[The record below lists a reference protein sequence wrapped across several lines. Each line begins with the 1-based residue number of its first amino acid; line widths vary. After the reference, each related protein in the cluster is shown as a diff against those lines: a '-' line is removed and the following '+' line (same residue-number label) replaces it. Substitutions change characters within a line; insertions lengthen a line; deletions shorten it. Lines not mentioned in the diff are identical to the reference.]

1 MLVCSH
7 VPSHPHL
14 VPGTPVHSIS
24 TSENN
29 SFVQLNSAR
38 QLKGFFVS
46 RTSGRTRR
54 ILALCSQFPG
64 LSGSFLHI
72 DSLRRHTNQ
81 EVSRVWIGYI
91 RII

>member
-38 QLKGFFVS
+38 QLKGFFCLKDE
-46 RTSGRTRR
+46 RTDKENFSPMFT
-54 ILALCSQFPG
+54 ISWHFLASPAHSC
-64 LSGSFLHI
+64 
-72 DSLRRHTNQ
+72 R
-81 EVSRVWIGYI
+81 
-91 RII
+91 